1 MLAAMIQAMPA
12 EQRAALGAQMGLSGD
27 QITQVGL
34 SPSLCAVCCVLCAVC
49 CVLWANSCP
58 VMRVTR
64 VVDALQFATMM
75 ASGMMGGGEGDEGD
89 DGDEGDE
96 GGAAPPG
103 ATYIRLTE
111 EENAAVER
119 VRALRLH
126 SHV

>member
-1 MLAAMIQAMPA
+1 MCCVLCA
-12 EQRAALGAQMGLSGD
+12 
-27 QITQVGL
+27 VCCV
-34 SPSLCAVCCVLCAVC
+34 LCAVCCVLCAVC